1 MEASTYGSELVAAKM
16 AVEAIMELRCQPRM
30 VGVPLDGP
38 AMLYGDKMFVVL
50 IGTTIPPS
58 VLKERMLTLCYQR
71 VREAIATGIIVYQH
85 IRPKHNK
92 ADCLTKMLG
101 GTAFHQMVK
110 GILFRTPHRG

>member
-1 MEASTYGSELVAAKM
+1 
-16 AVEAIMELRCQPRM
+16 MELGCQ
-30 VGVPLDGP
+30 
-38 AMLYGDKMFVVL
+38 KVVVRVYL
-50 IGTTIPPS
+50 VRS
-58 VLKERMLTLCYQR
+58 ER